1 MPKWLKIYLS
11 GALMG
16 AADVV
21 PGVSGGTVAFILG
34 VYDRLIAALSG
45 VNKDSISMLFKGDFE
60 GLWRHFDGAFL
71 CTLGAGIVTSIFL
84 IAGVI
89 THLLAEYPTFVWS
102 FFFGLILASA
112 VFLLQQIKGFT
123 GRHLLALFVGVFVG
137 ASLSLLVPTRL
148 ETSHLMVFLA
158 GMIAICAMILPGI
171 SGSFLL
177 LIMGLYGY
185 VLSAVKGLDLLVIGV
200 FAAGAL
206 VGLLSFS
213 KLLNYMLK
221 KAHAM
226 TLSILTGIM
235 LGALV
240 KVWPWKETL
249 RWELVGD
256 KKLPVES
263 HLMLPWQLSDYQFS
277 TDFLLPMVFILVGIL
292 VVFCPHYIYL
302 RNEDKS

>member
-45 VNKDSISMLFKGDFE
+45 VNKNSVSMLFKGDFK
-60 GLWRHFDGAFL
+60 GLWRHFDGTFL
-71 CTLGAGIVTSIFL
+71 FTLGAGIVTSIFL

-89 THLLAEYPTFVWS
+89 THLLAEYPIFVWS
-102 FFFGLILASA
+102 FFFGLILVSA
-112 VFLLQQIKGFT
+112 IFLLQQIKGFA
-123 GRHLLALFVGVFVG
+123 GRHLVALLVGIVIG
-137 ASLSLLVPTRL
+137 ASVSLLVPTRM
-148 ETSHLMVFLA
+148 EASHLMVFLA

-185 VLSAVKGLDLLVIGV
+185 VLSAVKNLDLLIISI
-200 FAAGAL
+200 FACGAL
-206 VGLLSFS
+206 IGLLSFS
-213 KLLNYMLK
+213 KLLNLMLK

-249 RWELVGD
+249 RWEQIGNNN
-256 KKLPVES
+256 LPVES
-263 HLMLPWQLSDYQFS
+263 HLMMPWQLSNYHFT
-277 TDFLLPMVFILVGIL
+277 TDFLLPMVFILMGIL
-292 VVFCPHYIYL
+292 VVFCPRYIYL
-302 RNEDKS
+302 RNEDKR